1 MKWYLKV
8 MREHYSDFRGR
19 ARRSEYWMFTLFS
32 YLFLLAGIF
41 LFGFFGYV
49 VIDGDEDVIMP
60 IMIIFCVVFFLAHF
74 IPSLSVQVRRLHD
87 AGYRG
92 WCILFGCIPY
102 IGGFIVFILLVMDSV
117 AGSKSGGPTLRISKE
132 TKCYLHPKTK
142 KNL

>member
-8 MREHYSDFRGR
+8 MKEHYSDFRGR

-49 VIDGDEDVIMP
+49 VLEGDEEVVMP
-60 IMIIFCVVFFLAHF
+60 IMITFCGLFFLAHF
-74 IPSLSVQVRRLHD
+74 IPSLSSQVRRLHD
-87 AGYRG
+87 AGYSG

-102 IGGFIVFILLVMDSV
+102 VGGLIVFILL
-117 AGSKSGGPTLRISKE
+117 
-132 TKCYLHPKTK
+132 
-142 KNL
+142 